1 MSTNPTPKP
10 KLLPIDWVVLIGG
23 PAAFLLIAYFGI
35 TAFLGPAPP
44 PNPIAA
50 IRDQKVKVGQS
61 WSEASQHLGQP
72 ITRVDYPDGS
82 FLLRFTRT
90 DWTSVTKDRN
100 ATLMQDDGI
109 VEVGPDGRV
118 RSARVERIPVPDTAP
133 TTNSP

>member
-1 MSTNPTPKP
+1 MSIPQTPKP
-10 KLLPIDWVVLIGG
+10 KLQPLDWAVLIGG

-35 TAFLGPAPP
+35 TALLGPAPP

-50 IRDQKVKVGQS
+50 IRDQKVRVGQP
-61 WSEASQHLGQP
+61 WSEAREHLGPP

-90 DWTSVTKDRN
+90 DWTGVTKDRN
-100 ATLMQDDGI
+100 ATLTQEDGI

-118 RSARVERIPVPDTAP
+118 RSARVERIPVPDTATP
-133 TTNSP
+133 AP